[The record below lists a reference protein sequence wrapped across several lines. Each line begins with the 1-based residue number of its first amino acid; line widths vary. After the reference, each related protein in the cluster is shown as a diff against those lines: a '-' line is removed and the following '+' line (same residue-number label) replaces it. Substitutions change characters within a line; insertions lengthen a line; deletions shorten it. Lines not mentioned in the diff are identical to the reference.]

1 MNSVALHLS
10 LPETRTTR
18 RGESNALRRGKPK
31 IHRRNTPQLCCAIPR
46 GMASKVVARMNS
58 HDWRRNE
65 ELIALRRTGLV
76 PYKKRNDPNFV
87 PKPMRIRARSEI
99 RDTLTVLSMA
109 MAANCDYNPDSD
121 YNFEIMLPFEQ
132 VAAATGTL
140 HVYENGRKAYDSA
153 LEALSVMEQLGYV
166 IVSRDKDTDTGQNKP
181 LRIWLTDKF
190 FTSRG
195 IFVEEIRQW
204 LGQFKAWAVKNGLTE
219 SLRRKYEQHLLRI
232 ERIGISI
239 KDKHSLRNRLKQ
251 IKRWVV
257 SPDLTAEKQAKVSM
271 LEGELE
277 NLRRKSDKRLDE
289 LLDDT
294 DSNLRSLARAK
305 NKRQNGHYRAFVAW
319 STSAAVM
326 PHQVSTLEQVVSQE
340 HPGLRHSD
348 PETYYRLLLEHAG
361 AL

>member
-1 MNSVALHLS
+1 MNNVALNS
-10 LPETRTTR
+10 SSPEIQKSR
-18 RGESNALRRGKPK
+18 RGESNALRRGKSK
-31 IHRRNTPQLCCAIPR
+31 IHRRNTPTLCCAVPR
-46 GMASKVVARMNS
+46 GTSSKVVARVKS

-65 ELIALRRTGLV
+65 ELIALRRVGV
-76 PYKKRNDPNFV
+76 RPYKKRNDPHFV
-87 PKPMRIRARSEI
+87 PKPMRIHARSEL
-99 RDTLTVLSMA
+99 RETLTVLSMA

-132 VAAATGTL
+132 IAAATGTL

-195 IFVEEIRQW
+195 IRVEEIRQW

-257 SPDLTAEKQAKVSM
+257 SPDLTAEKQAKVSL

-277 NLRRKSDKRLDE
+277 NLRRKNDERLDE
-289 LLDDT
+289 LLDET
-294 DSNLRSLARAK
+294 DNNLRSLAKAK
-305 NKRQNGHYRAFVAW
+305 AKRQNPHYQAW
-319 STSAAVM
+319 VHWSNMAM
-326 PHQVSTLEQVVSQE
+326 RHQVIALEQALSREQ
-340 HPGLRHSD
+340 PGLITAE
-348 PETYYRLLLEHAG
+348 PETYYRLLLERAG

>member
-1 MNSVALHLS
+1 VNNVALNS
-10 LPETRTTR
+10 SSPEIQKSR
-18 RGESNALRRGKPK
+18 RGESNALRRGKSK
-31 IHRRNTPQLCCAIPR
+31 IHRRNTPTLCCAVPR
-46 GMASKVVARMNS
+46 GTSSKVVARVKS

-65 ELIALRRTGLV
+65 ELIALRRVGV
-76 PYKKRNDPNFV
+76 RPYKKRNDPHFV
-87 PKPMRIRARSEI
+87 PKPMRIHARSEL
-99 RDTLTVLSMA
+99 RETLTVLSMA

-132 VAAATGTL
+132 IAAATGTL

-195 IFVEEIRQW
+195 IRVEEIRQW

-257 SPDLTAEKQAKVSM
+257 SPDLTAEKQAKVSL

-277 NLRRKSDKRLDE
+277 NLRRKNDERLDE
-289 LLDDT
+289 LLDET
-294 DSNLRSLARAK
+294 DNNLRSLAKAK
-305 NKRQNGHYRAFVAW
+305 AKRQNPHYQAW
-319 STSAAVM
+319 VHWSNMAM
-326 PHQVSTLEQVVSQE
+326 RHQVIALEQALSREQ
-340 HPGLRHSD
+340 PGLITAE
-348 PETYYRLLLEHAG
+348 PETYYRLLLERAG

>member
-1 MNSVALHLS
+1 
-10 LPETRTTR
+10 
-18 RGESNALRRGKPK
+18 
-31 IHRRNTPQLCCAIPR
+31 
-46 GMASKVVARMNS
+46 
-58 HDWRRNE
+58 
-65 ELIALRRTGLV
+65 
-76 PYKKRNDPNFV
+76 
-87 PKPMRIRARSEI
+87 MRIHARSEL
-99 RDTLTVLSMA
+99 RETLTVLSMA

-132 VAAATGTL
+132 IAAATGTL

-195 IFVEEIRQW
+195 IRVEEIRQW

-232 ERIGISI
+232 DRIGISI

-257 SPDLTAEKQAKVSM
+257 SPDLTAEKQAKVSL

-277 NLRRKSDKRLDE
+277 NLRRKNNERLDE

-294 DSNLRSLARAK
+294 DNNLRSLAKAK
-305 NKRQNGHYRAFVAW
+305 AKARRQNPHYQAW
-319 STSAAVM
+319 VRWSNMAM
-326 PHQVSTLEQVVSQE
+326 RHQVIALEQALSREQ
-340 HPGLRHSD
+340 PGLITAE
-348 PETYYRLLLEHAG
+348 PETYYRLLLERAG